1 MDRKVLIAF
10 LIALLLIIVVGFV
23 ALNYVSDDG
32 IIDFKD
38 TDKANDTVLSSQNLT
53 NDAESIINATN
64 ITIDNVTDEVNDT
77 NDTNDTSEIDEG
89 DILHKQTFTVS
100 ENDTAQNKGM
110 EPGTYVMYYTDN
122 DGVIKIEKVA

>member
-32 IIDFKD
+32 IIDFKG

>member
-32 IIDFKD
+32 TIDFKG
-38 TDKANDTVLSSQNLT
+38 TDKANDTVLSSQDLT

-64 ITIDNVTDEVNDT
+64 ITIDNVTDDNGT
-77 NDTNDTSEIDEG
+77 NDSSEIDEG